1 MTDAAWM
8 SRTRALIGDDAAE
21 HMRRSH
27 VLVMGLGG
35 VGSFCAEFLV
45 RAGVGRLTVCDGDVI
60 DPSNRNRQLPAL
72 ATTEGLY
79 KADVMRERLHAINPE
94 VRLITVKEFM
104 TPTRIVSI
112 LATKYDYVVDAIDSL
127 SPKVHLIAEAVKRE
141 YRIVSSMG
149 AGGTLDPTLIRIAD
163 IAETQKCNLARYVRK
178 RLRYRG
184 ISSGVTAVYSLEE
197 VDENALMY
205 TDGTNFKK
213 SAFGTISYLPAAFGG
228 ACASVV
234 IRGLIADVA
243 MADEP

>member
-1 MTDAAWM
+1 
-8 SRTRALIGDDAAE
+8 
-21 HMRRSH
+21 
-27 VLVMGLGG
+27 
-35 VGSFCAEFLV
+35 
-45 RAGVGRLTVCDGDVI
+45 
-60 DPSNRNRQLPAL
+60 
-72 ATTEGLY
+72 
-79 KADVMRERLHAINPE
+79 
-94 VRLITVKEFM
+94 VKEFM

-149 AGGTLDPTLIRIAD
+149 AGGKLDPTLIRIAD

-205 TDGTNFKK
+205 TDGKK